1 MNRPDPS
8 VKSVWGLSLFIRFII
23 LTMIIAVGEF
33 FVLIPNLDSW
43 PLPSGSISFSLMII
57 TIIMAIVIPP
67 LEYRYRKYD
76 ITQDEIYIER
86 GILTRVKTIA
96 PFNRIQHIDLRQ
108 GVLERIFGLA
118 SLIVFTAGTRGPE
131 LVLPGLPLP
140 YAEMLRDSLRERVIS
155 EPI

>member
-1 MNRPDPS
+1 
-8 VKSVWGLSLFIRFII
+8 
-23 LTMIIAVGEF
+23 MIMAIVEF
-33 FVLIPNLDSW
+33 FILIPNLEFW
-43 PLPSGSISFSLMII
+43 TLPHGFLSLSLMIL

-118 SLIVFTAGTRGPE
+118 SLIIFTAGTRGPE

-140 YAEMLRDSLRERVIS
+140 YAEMLRDNLRERVIS